1 MNRIHTKVN
10 SEIVKYFISVSFSSA
25 ANSAS
30 ALAIYWYVLQTTE
43 KVSILVLTGVLQS
56 LPAMFAVFISTF
68 ANKKGSK
75 FLMTVS
81 DFIRT
86 MLFILITITCNSSIG
101 VSVAVLVN
109 ILLQVFEQL
118 RTAATTTIIPDIVQN
133 SKISSWVGIS
143 NSVTAAFE
151 LIGITIGGFL
161 FDKFNYLILFLIISV
176 LFAFSSLFSSMLQSR
191 ASINE
196 DNGDLNFSF
205 IDTIKHI
212 ARSKV
217 LIGIIILAVIV
228 NISFAPL
235 DIMLTTFVHSVLKEG
250 AMIYG
255 FMDGG
260 LTGGMILGSLLFGIV
275 ASKWRIKPIVVFGF
289 LGCSVILFGLS
300 FTSNWLISII
310 EVSGLGVLMAF
321 VDSSM
326 DAWLLE
332 MVPENGRIAMFTT
345 VTSLFTVAAPIG
357 TGLLGFILSKTN
369 ISLVLLLMSLM
380 ILVGVSV
387 ATKLREE
394 E

>member
-1 MNRIHTKVN
+1 M
-10 SEIVKYFISVSFSSA
+10 SVSFSSA

-75 FLMTVS
+75 FLMTGS
-81 DFIRT
+81 DFIRA
-86 MLFILITITCNSSIG
+86 MLFILIAITCNSSIG

-133 SKISSWVGIS
+133 AKVSSWVGIS

-176 LFAFSSLFSSMLQSR
+176 LFAFSSLFSSMLQSK

-205 IDTIKHI
+205 VDTIKHI
-212 ARSKV
+212 ARSKI
-217 LIGIIILAVIV
+217 LIGIIILAIIV

-255 FMDGG
+255 SMDGG

-275 ASKWRIKPIVVFGF
+275 ARTWRIKPIVVFGF
-289 LGCSVILFGLS
+289 LG
-300 FTSNWLISII
+300 
-310 EVSGLGVLMAF
+310 
-321 VDSSM
+321 
-326 DAWLLE
+326 
-332 MVPENGRIAMFTT
+332 
-345 VTSLFTVAAPIG
+345 
-357 TGLLGFILSKTN
+357 
-369 ISLVLLLMSLM
+369 
-380 ILVGVSV
+380 
-387 ATKLREE
+387 
-394 E
+394 